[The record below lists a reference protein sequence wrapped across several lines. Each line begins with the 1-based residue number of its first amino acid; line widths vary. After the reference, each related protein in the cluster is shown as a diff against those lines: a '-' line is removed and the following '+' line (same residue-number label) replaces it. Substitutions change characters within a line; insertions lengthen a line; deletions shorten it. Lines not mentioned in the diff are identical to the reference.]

1 MNDRVFVDTNIL
13 VYSRDASEA
22 EKQRRAA
29 EVLAALWR
37 DRTGR
42 VSIQVQNEY
51 YVTVTRK
58 LVPGMSPDDA
68 WADVETLSAWD
79 PVVLD
84 VALLQRARAVQQR
97 YGVSWWD
104 ATIIAAAY
112 RAQCSVILSED
123 LAHEQAYFGVVVR
136 NPFMP

>member
-13 VYSRDASEA
+13 VYSRDASESRKQKRALDLLA
-22 EKQRRAA
+22 E
-29 EVLAALWR
+29 LWR

-42 VSIQVQNEY
+42 VSIQVLNEY

-68 WADVETLSAWD
+68 WADVEALSAWD
-79 PVVLD
+79 PIVLD
-84 VALLQRARAVQQR
+84 VALLGRARAVQQR
-97 YGVSWWD
+97 YGTSWWD

-112 RAQCSVILSED
+112 RAQCGVILSED
-123 LAHEQAYFGVVVR
+123 LAHGQAYFGVVVR
-136 NPFMP
+136 NPFTA